1 MTSSLQTY
9 TDFLRGKAQTA
20 KSDGFSVTLPG
31 QAEGEGSPPLDPTV
45 AALISREISITTYE
59 GLPAAVTAASVE
71 QLRQALE
78 LLPDDL
84 RKGRG
89 PVLEHAIRRKGEP

>member
-1 MTSSLQTY
+1 MT
-9 TDFLRGKAQTA
+9 TA
-20 KSDGFSVTLPG
+20 DGFTVT
-31 QAEGEGSPPLDPTV
+31 EGEVPPPLDPTV

-89 PVLEHAIRRKGEP
+89 PVLEHAIRRKGEQ